1 MKTIVFYTFYETMS
15 TRCVLYSGTKPSKIP
30 SDIRRS
36 VKFSD
41 IIIYENWTTDV
52 MEREIDYEPIHK
64 ALNELKEKDIQ
75 WLRMALNIE

>member
-1 MKTIVFYTFYETMS
+1 MCIFVVLHGNLDKTGGLTRLET
-15 TRCVLYSGTKPSKIP
+15 LLN
-30 SDIRRS
+30 
-36 VKFSD
+36 KFGLED
-41 IIIYENWTTDV
+41 RLFKTVDEALATDV